1 MVVAKG
7 LSCSVACGI
16 FLDQGSNLSRK
27 VLSLLSLPTVSL
39 SLTHTDGLIYHILH
53 TAYNLLSSDYL
64 MMLFPS
70 SLPRQADHRL
80 L

>member
-1 MVVAKG
+1 MWDLPG
-7 LSCSVACGI
+7 PGI
-16 FLDQGSNLSRK
+16 KPVSPALADRFLSRK